1 VRKAI
6 NENPVVQVAVIG
18 VLAIG
23 VAFMLL
29 SRMGGGGSS
38 SPASPSTTTPVAA
51 AGTATPTT
59 PSATPPAATTPSA
72 SGVTTPGA
80 PSTAAPTE
88 AKFTP
93 GRGLPAPVVKAYK
106 DDKIVVLLV
115 LRRGGVDDAFLKP
128 SSSKKRFANSKVTVF
143 VVPVKHVAQ
152 YSRITQGVD
161 LNRTPALIVLRK
173 KSLTHGPVPKASI
186 SYGFRGLDSIE
197 QALRDARYRG
207 ANNLPYYPK

>member
-29 SRMGGGGSS
+29 TRMGGGGSS
-38 SPASPSTTTPVAA
+38 SPASSSTTTPATA
-51 AGTATPTT
+51 AGTATPT
-59 PSATPPAATTPSA
+59 PAATTPSA
-72 SGVTTPGA
+72 PAVTAPGE
-80 PSTAAPTE
+80 PTAAPAE
-88 AKFTP
+88 ANFTP

-106 DDKIVVLLV
+106 DDKIVVLVV

-128 SSSKKRFANSKVTVF
+128 SSSKKRFANSKVTLF

-173 KSLTHGPVPKASI
+173 KSLTHGSVPKASI
-186 SYGFRGLDSIE
+186 SYGYRGLDSLE
-197 QALRDARYRG
+197 QTLRDARYRG

>member
-1 VRKAI
+1 
-6 NENPVVQVAVIG
+6 
-18 VLAIG
+18 
-23 VAFMLL
+23 MLL

-38 SPASPSTTTPVAA
+38 SPASPSTTTPAAA
-51 AGTATPTT
+51 AGTVT
-59 PSATPPAATTPSA
+59 PSATAPVATTPSA
-72 SGVTTPGA
+72 PGVTTPGA
-80 PSTAAPTE
+80 PSTVAPTE

-106 DDKIVVLLV
+106 DDKIVVLVV

-128 SSSKKRFANSKVTVF
+128 SSSKKRFANSKVTLF

-173 KSLTHGPVPKASI
+173 KSLTHGSVPKASI
-186 SYGFRGLDSIE
+186 SYGYRGLDSLE
-197 QALRDARYRG
+197 QTLRDARYRG